1 MPTEYQNRPG
11 RKRPRR
17 TPGSSARPG
26 GGSPGGGRRG
36 LSRGPGRRPAR
47 DQRRRKP
54 GGKPDRNPDRNRARK
69 TAGPPGGKPGREG
82 DRRSGGK
89 SRNKSGRGSGGRSPR
104 SAAGGRPGRRPP
116 RQPDRKAPHTG
127 VGPDNLPAWLREDVL
142 RVTRKDRQAAALR
155 LLSQAVDAYGDGEF
169 GTAYYKLTKVKE
181 LSPRAPAVRELLGLS
196 AYRVRKWN
204 EALSELRAYRRLTGK
219 TFNMPVELDALR
231 ALERGAGVEN
241 TWERFL
247 ELGGNDPTDAEAR
260 VVFGSYLLDQGRA
273 ADAWK
278 VTGPTRL
285 PRDSKPYELRRWF
298 VAARAALAL
307 GEADAAGKLVAAV
320 RRGDPDMPGLEDLTA
335 RIDEERGRSPSR

>member
-1 MPTEYQNRPG
+1 MATEYQNRPG

-17 TPGSSARPG
+17 TSGSSARVG
-26 GGSPGGGRRG
+26 GRSAGAGRRG
-36 LSRGPGRRPAR
+36 SGRGPGGRPAGQ
-47 DQRRRKP
+47 QRRRKP
-54 GGKPDRNPDRNRARK
+54 GGKPDRNRARR
-69 TAGPPGGKPGREG
+69 ASGPPGGKPGRKG
-82 DRRSGGK
+82 GGK
-89 SRNKSGRGSGGRSPR
+89 PKNKPGRGSGGRSPR
-104 SAAGGRPGRRPP
+104 RAPGGRPGRKPP
-116 RQPDRKAPHTG
+116 RQQVRKAPHTG
-127 VGPDNLPAWLREDVL
+127 VGPDNLPGWLREDVL

-169 GTAYYKLTKVKE
+169 GTAHHKLTKVKE

-196 AYRVRKWN
+196 AYRIRKWN

-231 ALERGAGVEN
+231 ALKRGAGVEN

-307 GEADAAGKLVAAV
+307 GEADAAGKLAAAV
-320 RRGDPDMPGLEDLTA
+320 RRGDPDMPGLEDLTT
-335 RIDEERGRSPSR
+335 RIDTERGRSPSN